1 MTMATWEDVVCK
13 AKELAGAAGRKVTDV
28 AELTK
33 QKLKI
38 AENERAIQDVMEAL
52 GRVVYES
59 QKADAVA
66 DAAIVAELV
75 RQVDDLYTENER
87 LQAEVDNYCGRQTC
101 SCGKTN
107 PQGAAYCNS
116 YGKQL

>member
-1 MTMATWEDVVCK
+1 MATWEDVVCK

-38 AENERAIQDVMEAL
+38 AENERAIRDVMEAI

-59 QKADAVA
+59 QKANAAPDAEV
-66 DAAIVAELV
+66 VAELV
-75 RQVDDLYTENER
+75 RQVDDLYATNER
-87 LQAEVDNYCGRQTC
+87 LQAEVDNCCGRQTC
-101 SCGKTN
+101 SCGKAN

-116 YGKQL
+116 CGNKL

>member
-1 MTMATWEDVVCK
+1 MATWEDVVCK

-38 AENERAIQDVMEAL
+38 AENERAIRDVLEAL

-59 QKADAVA
+59 HKEDAPP
-66 DAAIVAELV
+66 DEEIVAELI
-75 RQVDDLYTENER
+75 RQADDLYAANEQ
-87 LQAEVDNYCGRQTC
+87 LQAEVDNYCGRKTC
-101 SCGKTN
+101 SCGAAN
-107 PQGAAYCNS
+107 PQGAAFCNAC
-116 YGKQL
+116 GKEL